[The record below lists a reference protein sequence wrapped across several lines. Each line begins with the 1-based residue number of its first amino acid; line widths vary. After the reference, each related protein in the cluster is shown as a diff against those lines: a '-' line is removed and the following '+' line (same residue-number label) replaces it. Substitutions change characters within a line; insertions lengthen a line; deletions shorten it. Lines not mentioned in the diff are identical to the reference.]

1 MTVTELSIDL
11 PDPAATDRLG
21 AAIGHALRMG
31 DVVALHGDLGA
42 GKSALSRA
50 AIRARL
56 GDLEAEVPSPTF
68 TLIQTYE
75 TYDLEIWHVDLYRL
89 DSSADAFELGL
100 DEAFAMAA
108 CLIEWPERL
117 GGDLPA
123 DALRIDI
130 AHNGDGRR
138 ATVRIPKSW
147 RDRTRIFNL

>member
-1 MTVTELSIDL
+1 MELSIDL

-21 AAIGHALRMG
+21 AAIGLALRVG
-31 DVVALHGDLGA
+31 DVVALSGDLGA

-56 GDLEAEVPSPTF
+56 NDPAAEVPSPTF

-75 TYDLEIWHVDLYRL
+75 AYDLEIWHVDLYRL

-100 DEAFAMAA
+100 DEAFTMAA

-130 AHNGDGRR
+130 DHDGDGRR

-147 RDRTRIFNL
+147 QDRTRIFNL